1 MIKGIKNAILHIL
14 DANSG
19 VTVYSDTLIDS
30 EDETAESYIASHIEK
45 VYDDPSLRPGEFN
58 KSSGFLYHMNEYI
71 NGDTDFRSMSVHMA
85 ERLYEGISTSD
96 KIESC
101 DVLICDCTMDEDR
114 VLAVLKC
121 DNKVGYIHRVVQE
134 EGTVKNEIINHYAI
148 LPSMSQRVSQ
158 CAFVNMDTKEI
169 KFKGKKVSID
179 GESVD
184 LISDVLLE
192 CIFDFSTKESFNAV
206 NKIAKKVSEDNGVD
220 MIETEAKIKQYVKD
234 TAIVDEIIDV
244 NKVADVVFANSINAR
259 SEFKEKTAE
268 AQIPEKIEMNEY
280 VTKRVNK
287 NIKIVTDTG
296 IEISFPAEYYKD
308 DENFFIINN
317 DDGTLSIRIDNI
329 GEIINK

>member
-14 DANSG
+14 DGNSG
-19 VTVYSDTLIDS
+19 VTVYSDSLIDS
-30 EDETAESYIASHIEK
+30 EDETADSYIAAHIDK
-45 VYDDPSLRPGEFN
+45 IYDDPSLSPAEFN
-58 KSSGFLYHMNEYI
+58 KTSGFLYHMNEYI
-71 NGDTDFRSMSVHMA
+71 NGDCDFQTMSVHMA

-101 DVLICDCTMDEDR
+101 DVLICDCTIDEDR

-121 DNKVGYIHRVVQE
+121 DNKTGYIHRVVQE
-134 EGTVKNEIINHYAI
+134 EGAVKNEIIHHYAI
-148 LPSMSQRVSQ
+148 LPSMSQKVSQ

-179 GESVD
+179 GEKVD
-184 LISDVLLE
+184 LISDYLLE
-192 CIFDFSTKESFNAV
+192 CISEFSTKESFNAV
-206 NKIAKKVSEDNGVD
+206 NKLAKKVSEDNGVD
-220 MIETEAKIKQYVKD
+220 QIETEAKIKQYVKE
-234 TAIVDEIIDV
+234 TAIVDEVIDV
-244 NKVADVVFANSINAR
+244 NTVADVVFANSMTAR
-259 SEFKEKTAE
+259 SEFKEKANE
-268 AQIPEKIEMNEY
+268 AMIPEKFEMNEY
-280 VTKRVNK
+280 VTKKVNK

-317 DDGTLSIRIDNI
+317 DDGTLSIRIDNV

>member
-19 VTVYSDTLIDS
+19 VTVYSDTLIDG
-30 EDETAESYIASHIEK
+30 EDETAESYIAAHIDK

-71 NGDTDFRSMSVHMA
+71 NGDTDFRTMSVHMA

-101 DVLICDCTMDEDR
+101 DVLICDCTIDEDR

-134 EGTVKNEIINHYAI
+134 EGTVRNEIINHYAI

-179 GESVD
+179 GEAVD

-220 MIETEAKIKQYVKD
+220 MIETEAKIKQYVKE
-234 TAIVDEIIDV
+234 TAIVDEVIDV
-244 NKVADVVFANSINAR
+244 NQVADVVFANSINAR
-259 SEFKEKTAE
+259 SEFKEKAND

>member
-19 VTVYSDTLIDS
+19 VTVYSDSPINP
-30 EDETAESYIASHIEK
+30 EDETAEAYIAAHIEK
-45 VYDDPSLRPGEFN
+45 IYGDPSLRPGEFN

-71 NGDTDFRSMSVHMA
+71 NGDADFRTMSVHIA
-85 ERLYEGISTSD
+85 ERLYEGISSSD

-101 DVLICDCTMDEDR
+101 DILICDCTVDDDR
-114 VLAVLKC
+114 ILAVLKC
-121 DNKVGYIHRVVQE
+121 DNKTGYIHRVVQE
-134 EGTVKNEIINHYAI
+134 EGSVKNEIINHYAI
-148 LPSMSQRVSQ
+148 LPSVSQKVSQ

-169 KFKGKKVSID
+169 RFKGKKVSID

-192 CIFDFSTKESFNAV
+192 CIFDFSSKESFNAV
-206 NKIAKKVSEDNGVD
+206 NKIAKKISDENGVD
-220 MIETEAKIKQYVKD
+220 TIETEARIKQYVKD
-234 TAIVDEIIDV
+234 AAASDEHIDV
-244 NKVADVVFANSINAR
+244 NKVADVVFAESINAR
-259 SEFKEKTAE
+259 SEFKEKTLE
-268 AQIPEKIEMNEY
+268 AQLPEQIEVNEY
-280 VTKRVNK
+280 VSKLAGK

-317 DDGTLSIRIDNI
+317 DDGTLSIHIDNI